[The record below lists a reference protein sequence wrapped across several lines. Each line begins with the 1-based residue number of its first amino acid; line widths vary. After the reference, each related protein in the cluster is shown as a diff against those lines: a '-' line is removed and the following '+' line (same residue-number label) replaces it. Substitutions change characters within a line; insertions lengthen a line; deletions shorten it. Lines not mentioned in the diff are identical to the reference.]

1 LVHERISP
9 QPGHTVVELLA
20 TLAIVAI
27 LAAAALPSFARWL
40 LDLRRDAAVTLS
52 LHAVHVARQLAAVRS
67 ETITLCG
74 RRDDQRCTG
83 SMNWS
88 GGLLVAAPNGR
99 LQRDLPLASASGLH
113 SNRAEIQFEAGTGHA
128 TPATLSVCDRRGPA
142 SARTVVVSR
151 SGRPRATAPGEG
163 TPSC

>member
-1 LVHERISP
+1 MHERIPP

-27 LAAAALPSFARWL
+27 LAAAAVPSFARWL

-52 LHAVHVARQLAAVRS
+52 LHAVHVARQLATLRS
-67 ETITLCG
+67 ETTTLCG
-74 RRDDQRCTG
+74 RRDDERCTG
-83 SMNWS
+83 STDWS
-88 GGLLVAAPNGR
+88 GGMLV
-99 LQRDLPLASASGLH
+99 ASASGHVQRSLPLAAASRLR
-113 SNRAEIQFEAGTGHA
+113 SNRAEIRFEAGTGHA

-142 SARTVVVSR
+142 SARTIVVSR

>member
-1 LVHERISP
+1 MPERTPP
-9 QPGHTVVELLA
+9 QPGHTLVELLA
-20 TLAIVAI
+20 TLGIVAT
-27 LAAAALPSFARWL
+27 LAVAAVPSFARWL

-52 LHAVHVARQLAAVRS
+52 LHAVHAARQLAAIRS

-74 RRDDQRCTG
+74 RLDDRRCVASTD
-83 SMNWS
+83 WS
-88 GGLLVAAPNGR
+88 GGLLVAAPSGR
-99 LQRDLPLASASGLH
+99 VQRDLPLAAASRLH
-113 SNRAEIQFEAGTGHA
+113 SNRAEIRFEAGTGHA

-142 SARTVVVSR
+142 SARTVVISR